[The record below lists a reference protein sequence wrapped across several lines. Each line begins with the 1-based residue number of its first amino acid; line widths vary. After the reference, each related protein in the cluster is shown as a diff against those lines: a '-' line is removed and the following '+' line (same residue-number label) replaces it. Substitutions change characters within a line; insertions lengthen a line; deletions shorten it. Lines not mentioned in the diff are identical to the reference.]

1 MPRRPHGRGM
11 IEQGGAYVGRQKREC
26 NPGTGAD
33 SNRTEHLLNIYVA
46 GTVLS
51 ISRGLT
57 GLTNN
62 LVKKMLFSASFIGEI
77 NTLSTRGCGVGGG
90 LPKLMAVAL
99 KRLLSITC

>member
-1 MPRRPHGRGM
+1 MPRRPHERGM
-11 IEQGGAYVGRQKREC
+11 IEQGGAYVGRKKREC
-26 NPGTGAD
+26 NSGTGVD

-62 LVKKMLFSASFIGEI
+62 LVKKMLFPASFIGEI
-77 NTLSTRGCGVGGG
+77 NTLLTRGCGRGVDC
-90 LPKLMAVAL
+90 
-99 KRLLSITC
+99 RN